1 MPLPHQPC
9 LHVNITTTSNIIK
22 NHKKK
27 DSAIVSI
34 IGHGG
39 DTHAFHADLAYIP
52 EQKVGAV
59 VLTNSVNG
67 RSMSEASK
75 LLREAIAFA
84 ARSEHAVVLLSL
96 SEIVSKLNQLD
107 SMDELMT
114 HLNEIREGDI
124 PI

>member
-1 MPLPHQPC
+1 MLLVKESHMSLSAQ
-9 LHVNITTTSNIIK
+9 V
-22 NHKKK
+22 K
-27 DSAIVSI
+27 DSV
-34 IGHGG
+34 
-39 DTHAFHADLAYIP
+39 T
-52 EQKVGAV
+52 
-59 VLTNSVNG
+59 
-67 RSMSEASK
+67 EASK

-84 ARSEHAVVLLSL
+84 ARSEHPVVLLSL